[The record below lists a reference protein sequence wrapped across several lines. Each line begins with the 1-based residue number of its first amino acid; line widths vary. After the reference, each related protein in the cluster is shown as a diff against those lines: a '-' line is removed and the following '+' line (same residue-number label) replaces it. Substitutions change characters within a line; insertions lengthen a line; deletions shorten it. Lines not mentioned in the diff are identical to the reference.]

1 MNLKTHS
8 ILAALALAITTS
20 AQAGPGPRDPGV
32 ITPRP
37 IVTREVTMS
46 CSRCQQPT
54 HTVEH
59 RAAQPRKAYAATTTK
74 AAARSV
80 M

>member
-1 MNLKTHS
+1 MNLKTNS

-46 CSRCQQPT
+46 CSRCQQPV

-59 RAAQPRKAYAATTTK
+59 RTAPPRKAYAATTAKT
-74 AAARSV
+74 AARNV

>member
-1 MNLKTHS
+1 MNLKTNS

-46 CSRCQQPT
+46 CSRCQQPA

-59 RAAQPRKAYAATTTK
+59 RTVKATKAYAVTTAK
-74 AAARSV
+74 AAARNV